1 MDWATTIVALL
12 FILLELIFCAR
23 AMARVSKRQ
32 SAIYFLRNSQT
43 LAVRTE
49 EKIKT
54 SHEIEEELYIKFP
67 NMKKNKLGD
76 NSLNQHKKMS

>member
-1 MDWATTIVALL
+1 MDWATTIICLL

-32 SAIYFLRNSQT
+32 TAIYFLRNSQT
-43 LAVRTE
+43 LVLRPK

-54 SHEIEEELYIKFP
+54 SSEIEEELYIKFP
-67 NMKKNKLGD
+67 NMRKNGLS
-76 NSLNQHKKMS
+76 NSVNQHPKMN